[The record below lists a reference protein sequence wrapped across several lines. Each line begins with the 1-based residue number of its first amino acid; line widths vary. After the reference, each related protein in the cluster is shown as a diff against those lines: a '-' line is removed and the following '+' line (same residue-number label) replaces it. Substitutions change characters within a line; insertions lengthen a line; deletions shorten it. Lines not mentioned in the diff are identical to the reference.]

1 MLTAFLIASLT
12 SIPGAYINH
21 TLREQMTLHVTLF
34 LAILN
39 HWNELSAADT
49 VSSLNHEGL

>member
-21 TLREQMTLHVTLF
+21 ILREQMTLHVTLF